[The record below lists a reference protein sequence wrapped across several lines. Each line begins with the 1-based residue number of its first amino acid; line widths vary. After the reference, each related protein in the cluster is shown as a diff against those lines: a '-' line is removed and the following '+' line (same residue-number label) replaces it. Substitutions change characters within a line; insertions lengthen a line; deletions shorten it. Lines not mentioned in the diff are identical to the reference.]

1 MSERRDVPEEQ
12 KNSTQKIIVEPIDHA
27 LGRGRGGF
35 GTKFHLLCDANGTPL
50 SCLLSGGQA
59 QECRFAQPLVE
70 LGLKNLQS
78 LCKPAAVAGDKGYSH
93 VPIRRM
99 LLERGIHPL
108 IPPKRGK
115 EREAYQV
122 PFDAKAYRRRN
133 VIERLVGWLKER
145 RRICTRY
152 EKLAVNYLAMLKLA
166 MLERCMKRL
175 NDSSDRA

>member
-1 MSERRDVPEEQ
+1 MCGRGKKSSSQTVAA
-12 KNSTQKIIVEPIDHA
+12 EPADHA
-27 LGRGRGGF
+27 LGRGRGGW
-35 GTKFHLLCDANGTPL
+35 GSKFHLLCDGGGTPL

-59 QECRFAQPLVE
+59 QERRFADALLNQ
-70 LGLKNLQS
+70 GLENLDNS
-78 LCKPAAVAGDKGYSH
+78 TKPAAVAGDKGYSR

-108 IPPKRGK
+108 IPPKRGQ
-115 EREAYQV
+115 EQQAYQV
-122 PFDAKAYRRRN
+122 PFDPQAYRRRN

-166 MLERCMKRL
+166 MLEKCMKLL